1 MVDEIVWTKR
11 ALQRYQEIT
20 EYLQTN
26 WGEQVTRE
34 FVQRTYRVIDLIRDY
49 PEMGT
54 MENKSRH
61 IRGFLVTKHNRLFYR
76 GTETQVILLNFF
88 DTRSGKEKA

>member
-11 ALQRYQEIT
+11 ALQRYQEII

-76 GTETQVILLNFF
+76 VTETQVILLNFF
-88 DTRSGKEKA
+88 DTRSGKKKT

>member
-11 ALQRYQEIT
+11 ALQRYQEII

-26 WGEQVTRE
+26 WGEQVTRD

-61 IRGFLVTKHNRLFYR
+61 IRGFLVTKHNRLFFR
-76 GTETQVILLNFF
+76 VTETQVILLNFF
-88 DTRSGKEKA
+88 DTRSGKKRT